1 MKREGRDLSQLLRR
15 ARFSGLA
22 AAALAFAHVA
32 GADPVAGAQRVCE
45 AASAR
50 EAAVLA
56 DKLFEKGDYQHA
68 AACYEAAGDMT
79 HANLAYLKASGPQ
92 GEDTARALKAQG
104 DAAKALFASVG
115 HAIHKNH

>member
-1 MKREGRDLSQLLRR
+1 MKREDKALSRLLRTVCL
-15 ARFSGLA
+15 AGLA
-22 AAALAFAHVA
+22 GVALAQVA
-32 GADPVAGAQRVCE
+32 WADPAAETLRVCE
-45 AASAR
+45 AASPH

-56 DKLFEKGDYQHA
+56 DRLFERAQYQHA
-68 AACYEAAGDMT
+68 GACYQAAGDMA

-115 HAIHKNH
+115 HAFHKDH

>member
-1 MKREGRDLSQLLRR
+1 MLSQLLRR
-15 ARFSGLA
+15 VRFAGLA
-22 AAALAFAHVA
+22 GVALAQVAFAGPA
-32 GADPVAGAQRVCE
+32 AEPLRVCE
-45 AASAR
+45 AASPH

-56 DKLFEKGDYQHA
+56 DELFERAEYQHA
-68 AACYEAAGDMT
+68 GACYQLAGDMA

-115 HAIHKNH
+115 HALHKDH